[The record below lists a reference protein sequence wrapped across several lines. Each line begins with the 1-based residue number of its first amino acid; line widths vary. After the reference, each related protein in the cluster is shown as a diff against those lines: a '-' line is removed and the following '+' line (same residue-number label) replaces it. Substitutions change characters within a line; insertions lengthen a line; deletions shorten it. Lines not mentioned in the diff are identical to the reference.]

1 MTTAFPDWR
10 QLWRRSRI
18 QLTDLL
24 FPPECAVCHVDLA
37 AGDDLA
43 MCVDC
48 RQQLVPQTP
57 TRRCRQCGA
66 ENAAPPDDRGRC
78 SHCRD
83 GRWHFASV
91 TPLGNYDGSLRRAV
105 LLMKLWQREPLSLAI
120 GRLTAE
126 SLSEPLSE
134 LGISLVVPIP
144 MHWTRRLWRA
154 TNSPDLVAESLA
166 HAMGVNDDG
175 RCLVRVRHTEQQSIL
190 APTKRAENVHHAF
203 RVRDGHDVNGR
214 VVLLVDDILTTGATC
229 NDAARALRAAGAS
242 DVHVCVVARA
252 AHNA

>member
-1 MTTAFPDWR
+1 MSTAFRSWR
-10 QLWRRSRI
+10 QLWRRGRN
-18 QLTDLL
+18 QFTDLL
-24 FPPECAVCHVDLA
+24 FPPECALCHVDLA
-37 AGDDLA
+37 AGDDSA
-43 MCVDC
+43 ICVDC
-48 RQQLVPQTP
+48 RQQIISAAP

-66 ENAAPPDDRGRC
+66 EIAAPPDDQGRC

-83 GRWHFASV
+83 GKWHFTSV
-91 TPLGNYDGSLRRAV
+91 APLGNYDGLLRRAV
-105 LLMKLWQREPLSLAI
+105 LLMKQWQRDPLSLAI

-126 SLSEPLSE
+126 LLAEPLGE
-134 LGISLVVPIP
+134 LGISRIVPIP

-166 HAMGVNDDG
+166 DEMGVSDDG

-203 RVRDGHDVNGR
+203 RVRAGHDVSGET
-214 VVLLVDDILTTGATC
+214 VLLIDDILTTGATC

-242 DVHVCVVARA
+242 AVHVCVVARA
-252 AHNA
+252 AHG